1 MSGPASWTTTP
12 FSEQRKQ
19 LLSDESLQGLA
30 FCRAY
35 AGLVDEWLAELLGD
49 EPDVALVAIGGY
61 GRAEL
66 APGSD
71 LDIVLLH
78 RDRRDIDEVAERVW
92 YPIWEEGIALDH
104 SVNTLD
110 GALEV
115 ADRDLDAA
123 LGFLDARTV
132 AGAEALGPEL
142 RRRARANWRINS
154 KRRIREL
161 DELTTERH
169 RRKGDVAFLLEP
181 DLKQGHGGLRDVH
194 AMRALAIAVDMLPP
208 LDHTI
213 ASGDTALLDARVA
226 LHRQT
231 RRSGDQLMLQEQD
244 GVAEALGF
252 DDADALMQR
261 VSATARTIGWASDDS
276 WHRVRRHFAGPRANT
291 GRPDRLVSPGV
302 VEHDGEVVLTA
313 DAPFADP
320 SLSLRLATASAS
332 SGLPISRTSL
342 ERLRTDGAQPGDPWP
357 TGLCTSLV
365 DLLAGGADMIPAF
378 EALDQYGLITRLL
391 PEWEPVRCRRQ
402 HNPYHR
408 FTVDRHLLEATALAA
423 GLAPRMGRPDLLLIA
438 AWLHDLGK
446 GYPGDHTV
454 VGVELMTRI
463 AARMGFP
470 APDVD
475 VLVRL
480 VRDHLLIADAATRRD
495 IQDPATLTH
504 VAEAVCDR
512 QTLELLAALTE
523 ADSKATGD
531 SAWSDWKATLIRE
544 LVDGVSRVL
553 AGQQPAARAEELDP
567 ELLALA
573 ESAAG
578 GVIVQGDDDGRVV
591 VVAPD
596 RPGLFCQLSGLFA
609 IQGLD
614 VLAADLRSTVGE
626 TDGIGVAVDV
636 FRVEPER
643 GDEYDWVRFEAN
655 LAKVLDGRLALAPR
669 IAERAEA
676 YKTAPHRRA
685 GDEMTP
691 SVTVHNDASE
701 DASVVEIRTGN
712 AIGVLYRLARGF
724 STSNSTCARRR
735 CRRWGTRSS
744 TASTSST
751 RTARRSATKNSWG
764 SYADQCSSSWP
775 ASRRDRANTL
785 NASSH
790 PIKSTIT
797 ANTTRGLG

>member
-1 MSGPASWTTTP
+1 VSGPASWITTR

-35 AGLVDEWLAELLGD
+35 AGLVDGWLTELIGD
-49 EPDVALVAIGGY
+49 EPDVAVVAIGGY
-61 GRAEL
+61 GREEL

-71 LDIVLLH
+71 LDVVLLH
-78 RDRRDIDEVAERVW
+78 RDRHDIDEIAERIW

-104 SVNTLD
+104 SVNTLA

-132 AGAEALGPEL
+132 AGDGELGPEL

-161 DELTTERH
+161 DDLTRERH

-181 DLKQGHGGLRDVH
+181 DLKAGHGGLRDVH

-208 LDHTI
+208 LDHML
-213 ASGDTALLDARVA
+213 ASGDTPLLDARVA

-231 RRSGDQLMLQEQD
+231 HRSGDQLMLQEQD
-244 GVAEALGF
+244 GVAQALGLA
-252 DDADALMQR
+252 DADALMQQ
-261 VSATARTIGWASDDS
+261 VSATARTISWASDDS
-276 WHRVRRHFAGPRANT
+276 WHRVRRHLAGPRANT
-291 GRPDRLVSPGV
+291 GHADRLVSAGV
-302 VEHDGEVVLTA
+302 LEHDGEVVLTA
-313 DAPFADP
+313 DAPYADP
-320 SLSLRLATASAS
+320 SLALRVATASAA
-332 SGLPISRTSL
+332 SGLPISRASL
-342 ERLRTDGAQPGDPWP
+342 ERLRTDAAEPGDPWP
-357 TGLCTSLV
+357 DGLRASLV
-365 DLLAGGADMIPAF
+365 DLLAGGGDAISAF

-423 GLAPRMGRPDLLLIA
+423 GLAPRVGRPDLLLMA

-495 IQDPATLTH
+495 IQDPATLTN
-504 VAEAVCDR
+504 VADAVCDL

-544 LVDGVSRVL
+544 LVEGVRRVL
-553 AGQQPAARAEELDP
+553 EGQQPAARDDELDA
-567 ELLALA
+567 ELLALVD
-573 ESAAG
+573 SAAG
-578 GVIVQGDDDGRVV
+578 GVIVHGDDDGRVV

-614 VLAADLRSTVGE
+614 VLAADLRSTAADPG
-626 TDGIGVAVDV
+626 GAGVAVDV

-643 GDEYDWVRFEAN
+643 GDEYDWVRFETN
-655 LAKVLDGRLALAPR
+655 LGKVLDGRLALAPR
-669 IAERAEA
+669 IAQRAEA
-676 YKTAPHRRA
+676 YKTALPKRA
-685 GDEMTP
+685 GDEITP

-712 AIGVLYRLARGF
+712 AIGVLYRLARAFLDLQLDVRQAKVQTLGDEVVDSF
-724 STSNSTCARRR
+724 YVVDAHGKKIS
-735 CRRWGTRSS
+735 GEEQLEEL
-744 TASTSST
+744 
-751 RTARRSATKNSWG
+751 RRSVLFELARIE
-764 SYADQCSSSWP
+764 A
-775 ASRRDRANTL
+775 
-785 NASSH
+785 
-790 PIKSTIT
+790 
-797 ANTTRGLG
+797 